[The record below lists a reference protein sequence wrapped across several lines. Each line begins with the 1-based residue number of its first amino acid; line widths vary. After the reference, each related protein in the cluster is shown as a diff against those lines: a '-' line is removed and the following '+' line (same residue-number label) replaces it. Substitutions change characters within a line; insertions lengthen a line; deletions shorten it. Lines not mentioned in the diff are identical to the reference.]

1 MATAHE
7 FGALKPTLFHQ
18 DIPSFGL
25 GSCAGWGESMPL
37 QIGHTVGVGLS
48 MGVISPASASFA
60 MIQPGCNPY
69 LSIYYRFCIESHC
82 LIQNDLSI

>member
-25 GSCAGWGESMPL
+25 GSCAGCGESMPS
-37 QIGHTVGVGLS
+37 QIGHTVGVGSS
-48 MGVISPASASFA
+48 MGVISPAPASFA
-60 MIQPGCNPY
+60 MIQPGRNHY
-69 LSIYYRFCIESHC
+69 LTVFITGFVWKVIV
-82 LIQNDLSI
+82 

>member
-18 DIPSFGL
+18 DPPSFGC
-25 GSCAGWGESMPL
+25 GSCAGCGESMPL

-60 MIQPGCNPY
+60 MIQPGRNPY
-69 LSIYYRFCIESHC
+69 LTVFITGSVLKVIV
-82 LIQNDLSI
+82 